1 MSRVEGAL
9 KALHTLRQQGD
20 RSVRGARLLGIT
32 REESGAAPDFVDDRS
47 GLDPNETAANDA
59 SLKRTPS
66 KGGPLLNPSP
76 LPQAVRDAVKI
87 ARKHAALCRAVFLVS
102 ESPATLEAA
111 GRQRTILASGVD
123 GAIAFLESLIAEMWG
138 ETLTASAT
146 PWGFHKE
153 SEREDSEGGGHR
165 GGGHG
170 ASGAGFDSRAGSR
183 GGTVTAGDPSGG
195 FVDRSGIA
203 LRQGRIDRSSRR
215 AAPKKIK
222 TTDKG
227 DSTDGE
233 RMRRGDSPHPRE
245 RGDGTDGGAN
255 AGEGSDGERSL
266 GGGEGSLG
274 GGEGSPMSARDFD
287 DDSAGGGF
295 ETTGT
300 RGGNSSELGE
310 TTNGAANRG
319 AGSRPNS
326 AANAAA
332 ENVSSNLSGRK
343 RARGEREN
351 HHSAPDR
358 RSDRSDPG
366 VAPGSPDSRA
376 ARAEGDSDVGTSGES
391 GDESRSSSESRG
403 GGDRERGDGGG
414 SIPGRRGRRGGPG
427 AMTGAGATGSRG
439 ATGSLGSLGGG
450 SIAEGKDS
458 EPRRRGRRTP
468 LGGGGERERGM
479 ISLKEDSASGSDEA
493 AGGAPGAGAND
504 GEEGGPRSGRAGGG
518 AAVGRRRLALPARA
532 GARKGVLLDEDAPRF
547 LEGQGARG
555 RGHERDAAGEPRGE
569 RGHVQ
574 RGRRGVHGGPQRA
587 V

>member
-1 MSRVEGAL
+1 
-9 KALHTLRQQGD
+9 
-20 RSVRGARLLGIT
+20 
-32 REESGAAPDFVDDRS
+32 
-47 GLDPNETAANDA
+47 
-59 SLKRTPS
+59 
-66 KGGPLLNPSP
+66 
-76 LPQAVRDAVKI
+76 
-87 ARKHAALCRAVFLVS
+87 
-102 ESPATLEAA
+102 
-111 GRQRTILASGVD
+111 
-123 GAIAFLESLIAEMWG
+123 
-138 ETLTASAT
+138 
-146 PWGFHKE
+146 
-153 SEREDSEGGGHR
+153 
-165 GGGHG
+165 
-170 ASGAGFDSRAGSR
+170 
-183 GGTVTAGDPSGG
+183 
-195 FVDRSGIA
+195 
-203 LRQGRIDRSSRR
+203 
-215 AAPKKIK
+215 
-222 TTDKG
+222 
-227 DSTDGE
+227 
-233 RMRRGDSPHPRE
+233 
-245 RGDGTDGGAN
+245 
-255 AGEGSDGERSL
+255 
-266 GGGEGSLG
+266 
-274 GGEGSPMSARDFD
+274 MSARDFD

-427 AMTGAGATGSRG
+427 ATGAGATGSRG
-439 ATGSLGSLGGG
+439 ATGSLEGSLGGG

-504 GEEGGPRSGRAGGG
+504 GEEGGPRSGRAG
-518 AAVGRRRLALPARA
+518 RRRGGRPATPGPGAGGGEKGASSSMKTLLGSSKAKARA
-532 GARKGVLLDEDAPRF
+532 DVGTSATPPASRAGSEGTCSEGDEGSKEDPKGRFRSPRAARANEEALTIPDDADSGDSGDSPRTRRTP
-547 LEGQGARG
+547 G
-555 RGHERDAAGEPRGE
+555 GE
-569 RGHVQ
+569 RTE
-574 RGRRGVHGGPQRA
+574 GRARHRDRVRSARLPLETNSGVADGSQNNDAHDSAHDLRETAGTHAR
-587 V
+587 